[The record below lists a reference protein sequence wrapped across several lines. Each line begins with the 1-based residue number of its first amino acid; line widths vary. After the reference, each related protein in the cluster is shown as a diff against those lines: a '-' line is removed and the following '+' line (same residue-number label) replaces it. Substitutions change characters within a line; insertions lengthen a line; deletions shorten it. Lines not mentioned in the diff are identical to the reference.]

1 MKNENHKVIYMIL
14 GVLFLLLAM
23 SSANAEKEIST
34 QRFMSHAMLI
44 DDENASLIG
53 TEVQDNMPLI
63 SKNDAIKTEDLEGN
77 LHALESENL
86 IVTSY
91 DDEVLP
97 PINMENFKTMDNVT
111 PEVIMMNGSAAIFT
125 QEDIEG
131 WKCDVG
137 EKIVYSFE
145 RYPSEVKE
153 QQTLIVGYILN
164 GVMHK
169 GEKFLDLD
177 GKYEYKI
184 EKEGEYFIYVI
195 NADSDYLSLKK
206 GNIFIQKR

>member
-1 MKNENHKVIYMIL
+1 MRNENYKVIYMIL
-14 GVLFLLLAM
+14 GILFFLLVM
-23 SSANAEKEIST
+23 SSINAEKEIST
-34 QRFMSHAMLI
+34 QRFMNHAMLI

-63 SKNDAIKTEDLEGN
+63 SKNDAIKTEDLQGN

-125 QEDIEG
+125 QEDISG
-131 WKCDVG
+131 WECDVG

-164 GVMHK
+164 GVMYK